1 MLPFTPLKRM
11 AQAVSAFRQK
21 HSAKQL
27 YGKSILVSDE
37 EEGNSREAKK
47 LRALSLTTTMHR

>member
-1 MLPFTPLKRM
+1 M